1 MDLNNWSKAEVDRAE
16 SSWGQKIH
24 PYSKKMFDFL
34 IKDCKSWLDLGC
46 GFGRFLNY
54 LINSVDDLD
63 VNYIGYDSSQDMLD
77 RIRQRFPDFAHRTF
91 LHNIT
96 DPIVNKQE
104 AILCSA
110 VLIHI
115 TLADQNKV
123 LNNILAA
130 KPKKIA
136 FDINSPDEKY
146 ISEVGDHFE
155 RKIKCSEGLFRMT
168 WQSHYAMTKKVQDM
182 FKNYNYTIDFFNLQQ
197 NRHKVIYL
205 LEKKS

>member
-1 MDLNNWSKAEVDRAE
+1 MKLNNWTEKEVDRAE
-16 SSWGQKIH
+16 STWGQKVH
-24 PYSKKMFDFL
+24 PYSKEMFDFL
-34 IKDCKSWLDLGC
+34 IKDSRSWLDLGC

-54 LINSVDDLD
+54 LINSTDDLD
-63 VNYIGYDSSQDMLD
+63 INYIGYDSSPDMIA
-77 RIRQRFPDFAHRTF
+77 RIQKNFPDFSHRTF

-115 TLADQNKV
+115 TLEDQQKV
-123 LNNILAA
+123 LNNILDAR
-130 KPKKIA
+130 PKKIA

-146 ISEVGDHFE
+146 INEVGEHFE

-168 WQSHYAMTKKVQDM
+168 WQSHYKMTIKVQKM
-182 FKNYNYTIDFFNLQQ
+182 FKDYNYTIKFFPLQQ
-197 NRHKVIYL
+197 RRSKVIYM

>member
-1 MDLNNWSKAEVDRAE
+1 MKVNDWSKAEVDRAE
-16 SSWGQKIH
+16 STWGQKVH
-24 PYSKKMFDFL
+24 PYSKEMFDFL

-54 LINSVDDLD
+54 LIDSTDDLD
-63 VNYIGYDSSQDMLD
+63 LDYIGYDSSQAMID
-77 RIRQRFPDFAHRTF
+77 RIKERFPDFSHRVF

-96 DPIVNKQE
+96 DKIANHQE

-115 TLADQNKV
+115 TLEDQQKV
-123 LNNILAA
+123 LTNILETN
-130 KPKKIA
+130 PRKIA

-155 RKIKCSEGLFRMT
+155 KKIKCSEGLFRMT
-168 WQSHYAMTKKVQDM
+168 WQSHYTMTRKIQKM
-182 FKNYNYTIDFFNLQQ
+182 FKNYSHSIKFFPLQQ
-197 NRHKVIYL
+197 KRSKVIYM